1 MVSKRG
7 DETEVLKY
15 LTLLMI
21 LFAAAWTDLC
31 TEKISNRL
39 IFFGI
44 GIGLFFQLKEHG
56 AVGILYFFI
65 YISIPVIVFYLLFL
79 MHALG
84 AGDVKLFSVIGVFLN
99 MSGLCRCVFLAF
111 LFGAGI
117 SLFRMVKEKSLR
129 QRMKSLMDYAK
140 RTVHTGQVTSYRSS
154 RNAADTICF
163 SVPILMGYLC
173 YLLEVMC

>member
-21 LFAAAWTDLC
+21 LFAAAWMDLC

-79 MHALG
+79 MHAL
-84 AGDVKLFSVIGVFLN
+84 
-99 MSGLCRCVFLAF
+99 
-111 LFGAGI
+111 
-117 SLFRMVKEKSLR
+117 
-129 QRMKSLMDYAK
+129 
-140 RTVHTGQVTSYRSS
+140 
-154 RNAADTICF
+154 
-163 SVPILMGYLC
+163 
-173 YLLEVMC
+173 